1 MNHSLDELLE
11 CALSAALVG
20 AAELQAR
27 FRGPLEISSKTSP
40 EDHVTDAD
48 LASEAMVRER
58 IRALRPN
65 DTITGE
71 ELANQIGENAKVRW
85 SIDPLDG
92 TINFT
97 RGLPN
102 YATSVGAADV
112 ETGEWL
118 VGAVVA
124 PSLGLVYFGKRG
136 HGSFVIRG
144 VKIDSS
150 TTAQSLMAAQASRL
164 VGPPRERTTK
174 ILATGFSYSAE
185 KRAAQFEELKSIMP
199 QYVDLRRMGSAALD
213 MCAVAEGSIDAYFE
227 RDIKEYDWAA
237 AALIAEEA
245 GLTVQRPA
253 FVGDLCHVR
262 LI

>member
-1 MNHSLDELLE
+1 MNADLDELLE

-20 AAELQAR
+20 AVELQSR

-48 LASEAMVRER
+48 LASEAMVREA
-58 IRALRPN
+58 IGALRPN

-71 ELANQIGENAKVRW
+71 ELANQIGQNAQVRW

-102 YATSVGAADV
+102 YATSVGAASV

-124 PSLGLVYFGKRG
+124 PSLGLVYFAKRG
-136 HGSFVIRG
+136 GGAFVIRG
-144 VKIDSS
+144 ANINAG
-150 TTAQSLMAAQASRL
+150 TTAAQLLAGASTRL

-185 KRAAQFEELKSIMP
+185 KRAGQFEELKAIMP
-199 QYVDLRRMGSAALD
+199 DFVDLRRMGSAALD

-262 LI
+262 LV